1 MRRVWVIILTL
12 LIGCASAQEFL
23 IDDSYQKSLDYRAGP
38 GDILTI
44 LIWPEKELTQDVSVD
59 SEGYILVP
67 IVGRVKVLGMKKPE
81 MEKFLTQEYRK
92 YIKGAYVRVELKET
106 RSQKIIILG
115 EVTRPGIYY
124 LGRVFEGGKGLSIGE
139 NMRILEAIALAGG
152 PKESARLSSVYLVR
166 GNKVVK
172 INVTKIIT
180 KGCQENNVYLRPDDI
195 IFVPKHI
202 MANINYALKQL
213 LPSLQTYV
221 LTKERIFTD

>member
-1 MRRVWVIILTL
+1 
-12 LIGCASAQEFL
+12 
-23 IDDSYQKSLDYRAGP
+23 
-38 GDILTI
+38 
-44 LIWPEKELTQDVSVD
+44 
-59 SEGYILVP
+59 
-67 IVGRVKVLGMKKPE
+67 
-81 MEKFLTQEYRK
+81 
-92 YIKGAYVRVELKET
+92 
-106 RSQKIIILG
+106 
-115 EVTRPGIYY
+115 
-124 LGRVFEGGKGLSIGE
+124 
-139 NMRILEAIALAGG
+139 MRILEAIALAGG

-202 MANINYALKQL
+202 MANINYTLKQL